1 MKALGLSIEIFKWM
15 KASLISRKQIATN
28 SHKGNY
34 NRVLFL
40 TGKDGKDKDQGPG
53 ALCAQETQTEWRIA
67 MDRKEVMELFN
78 KRPRIGSLS
87 TANQKGEVNVAIF
100 GSPQMIDENTVIMGI
115 GQNRSFGNLQEN
127 PKAVFIVVEP
137 GETMMDWK
145 GARVYLE
152 AMDIETGGGFYEQ
165 IKENIAK
172 SAGKGA
178 ADLIHAAVRFK
189 ITGVRPIVDTG
200 R

>member
-1 MKALGLSIEIFKWM
+1 MKELWLSIEIFIWM
-15 KASLISRKQIATN
+15 KDPLNSRKQIGTY
-28 SHKGNY
+28 SHRANY

-40 TGKDGKDKDQGPG
+40 TRKNGKDENQWLGEV
-53 ALCAQETQTEWRIA
+53 CTQETQTERRTA

-87 TANQKGEVNVAIF
+87 TANRKGEVNVAIF

-115 GQNRSFGNLQEN
+115 GQNRSFTNLQEN

-137 GETMMDWK
+137 GETVMDWK

-178 ADLIHAAVRFK
+178 ADMIHAAVRFK
-189 ITGVRPIVDTG
+189 ITEVRPIVDMG